1 MELNETVLSC
11 CEGHALGCEE
21 AAVGAPIQRLWH
33 RISYLPFLS
42 FLRGREPIPE
52 PPEAQ
57 DKVALNAV
65 AVTFRECE
73 GVGEPTAEQIQA
85 KERERADR
93 FKGDQLLPIM
103 GLGGGSPGP
112 PS

>member
-1 MELNETVLSC
+1 
-11 CEGHALGCEE
+11 
-21 AAVGAPIQRLWH
+21 VGAPIQRLCH

-42 FLRGREPIPE
+42 FLRGREPVSE
-52 PPEAQ
+52 PPEAP
-57 DKVALNAV
+57 DKVALNEV
-65 AVTFRECE
+65 AVTFKE
-73 GVGEPTAEQIQA
+73 GEDDNEPTAEQIKA

-103 GLGGGSPGP
+103 GLGGGSPSP

>member
-1 MELNETVLSC
+1 L
-11 CEGHALGCEE
+11 
-21 AAVGAPIQRLWH
+21 
-33 RISYLPFLS
+33 
-42 FLRGREPIPE
+42 
-52 PPEAQ
+52 
-57 DKVALNAV
+57 DKV

-73 GVGEPTAEQIQA
+73 DDCEPTVEQLEA

-103 GLGGGSPGP
+103 GLGGGSPSP